1 MKNIDIRIL
10 KVQYDIFLV
19 HKKKTIGGQQNY
31 YLRKPLIDLNNTTTK
46 LQNCKIHKKYLKST
60 V

>member
-19 HKKKTIGGQQNY
+19 HKKKTIRGQQKY

-46 LQNCKIHKKYLKST
+46 LQNCKIHEKYLKST